1 MSLVARLFWNIHF
14 WNSFIRMYYK
24 LTKKKLNI
32 EISSTILQNNKK
44 IKSLVLSVER
54 KLFSG
59 YNWDK
64 NNFLQMV
71 TECLSLQDNLRCIAA
86 CISLS

>member
-1 MSLVARLFWNIHF
+1 MINEFSSQVILKHSLLKLFYSYVLQIN
-14 WNSFIRMYYK
+14 
-24 LTKKKLNI
+24 KKKLNI

-59 YNWDK
+59 YN
-64 NNFLQMV
+64 
-71 TECLSLQDNLRCIAA
+71 
-86 CISLS
+86 